1 MRTILDSDKSNQ
13 AQSSPTTYATIFREG
28 DRRGVSVT
36 KYWTDG
42 PSRPYRKRYHKKVDI
57 SKTEVLIENYD
68 LEWNK
73 SEECGMLFKYDNL
86 AWHGNIIGDCVHNGV
101 TIKSQMH
108 LFGDKLHSFD
118 QAYKGGQMVWGTT
131 TFISLSEPKTTFSSK
146 NCRKKI
152 PPKF

>member
-1 MRTILDSDKSNQ
+1 MTIEDYLLGLWTNQNQ
-13 AQSSPTTYATIFREG
+13 AQSSPTTYATIFMEWKEIEG
-28 DRRGVSVT
+28 GFQSQNYYR
-36 KYWTDG
+36 TDG

-57 SKTEVLIENYD
+57 SETEVLIENYD

-118 QAYKGGQMVWGTT
+118 QAYKESQIV
-131 TFISLSEPKTTFSSK
+131 
-146 NCRKKI
+146 
-152 PPKF
+152 

>member
-1 MRTILDSDKSNQ
+1 MEWKEIEGGF
-13 AQSSPTTYATIFREG
+13 QSQNYYR
-28 DRRGVSVT
+28 
-36 KYWTDG
+36 TDG

-57 SKTEVLIENYD
+57 SETEVLIENYD

-86 AWHGNIIGDCVHNGV
+86 AGHGNIIGDCVHNGV

-118 QAYKGGQMVWGTT
+118 QAYKGGQMVWGSNNIYKFVRT
-131 TFISLSEPKTTFSSK
+131 K
-146 NCRKKI
+146 ND
-152 PPKF
+152 F

>member
-1 MRTILDSDKSNQ
+1 MTIEDYLLGLWTNQNQ
-13 AQSSPTTYATIFREG
+13 AQSAPTTYATILMEWKEIEG
-28 DRRGVSVT
+28 GFQSKNYYR
-36 KYWTDG
+36 TDG
-42 PSRPYRKRYHKKVDI
+42 SQRPYRKRYHKKVDI
-57 SKTEVLIENYD
+57 SEKEVLIENYD

-118 QAYKGGQMVWGTT
+118 QAYKGGRMVWGL
-131 TFISLSEPKTTFSSK
+131 SL
-146 NCRKKI
+146 I
-152 PPKF
+152 HI